1 LEHAKTSFEQ
11 NDYKWSIIK
20 SYYAVFHS
28 TKAIIFLMGLKE
40 KSHFGVGEIL
50 DWLCTQGK
58 IENRYVIEFKAAQS
72 AR

>member
-1 LEHAKTSFEQ
+1 
-11 NDYKWSIIK
+11 
-20 SYYAVFHS
+20 
-28 TKAIIFLMGLKE
+28 MGLKE